1 MTFKNMVFNIL
12 VNHPDSRSSDK
23 IILFYLMT
31 DYGVDPD
38 TLDTEMNCKLDG
50 KFLFNNTAFP
60 NIETVTRTRR
70 KVMEEHPELK
80 PLPENNLRNNDV
92 FYKNIPCFMNRTFVT
107 DSYTQEDINKALKL
121 MNEYNML

>member
-31 DYGVDPD
+31 DYGVDPR

-92 FYKNIPCFMNRTFVT
+92 FYKNIPCFINHVFTT
-107 DSYTQEDINKALKL
+107 DLYTQEDINKALIL
-121 MNEYNML
+121 MNEYNNL

>member
-31 DYGVDPD
+31 DYGVDPR

-70 KVMEEHPELK
+70 DIVKYHPELN
-80 PLPENNLRNNDV
+80 PLPEDNLRKNDI
-92 FYKNIPCFMNRTFVT
+92 FYKEIPCFMNRTFVT

>member
-31 DYGVDPD
+31 DYGVDPH

-107 DSYTQEDINKALKL
+107 DLYTQEDINKALIL
-121 MNEYNML
+121 MNEYNNL

>member
-31 DYGVDPD
+31 DYGVDPH

-121 MNEYNML
+121 MNE

>member
-31 DYGVDPD
+31 DYGVDPR

-50 KFLFNNTAFP
+50 NFLFNNTAFP

-107 DSYTQEDINKALKL
+107 DSSTQEDINKALKL